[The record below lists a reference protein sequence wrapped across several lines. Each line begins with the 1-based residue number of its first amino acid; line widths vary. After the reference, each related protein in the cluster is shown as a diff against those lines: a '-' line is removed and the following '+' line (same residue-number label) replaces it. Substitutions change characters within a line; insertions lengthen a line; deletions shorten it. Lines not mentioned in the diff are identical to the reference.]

1 MQSARG
7 PPDAGPSGRAPEP
20 APRPAAPPRV
30 GAELIAPGDRFV
42 LWCAQDAVRPVLDA
56 LKRAGVDTRRDGPLD
71 RFHHSSL
78 HEARRRRHRR
88 ASAGAANPG
97 PPDAASPSD
106 APLPPV
112 ANCAAAMACSEFHD
126 APVFSFEVPIASY
139 ARLAKALKR
148 HKLVHPNYTAEADG
162 GPQTRRAMLPS
173 STFLAVTTIRARTE
187 GDGVRCLRDEDAA
200 RLAEPK
206 NKKEAEVESAAETV
220 DRRFARVP
228 RALREALHPFQER
241 GVRFGLERNGRC
253 LIADEMG
260 VGKTIQALAIA
271 SCFLGDGPALVVCPA
286 SMRLTWAR
294 EAERWLPDLRPANL
308 VVVNGSADAFAVD
321 DVRRNAEALKKAR
334 EEERRGGD
342 DDADGVVG
350 VDAAASVGAP
360 LLAPTEAASCVAS
373 LRTQVAASA
382 AARARREAERPRV
395 VVVSF
400 QMAARLQR
408 RLRATRW
415 GAVVVDESH
424 ALRTAWRDGG
434 DTAQTSAVLG
444 LVRHCARAVLCTG
457 TPSLTKPFDLFNQVD
472 ALRPGLLGA
481 SKRAFAETYC
491 DLKLVSTTSG
501 PSYDR
506 SGGSRLQELH
516 ALLTKEVMI
525 RRLKSQVL
533 RDLPPKR
540 RQVVPVDARNVS
552 RKTRGGEASE
562 ASESSDESESSEASE
577 ASESSDESD
586 DERGHERRSRAR
598 AERALEEAG
607 AGRRMSRHRDAALVK
622 LPGAIK
628 WLKEV
633 LGVED
638 GGNEGGGGAAD
649 ADFPDAE
656 ADAAPKM
663 VIFAHHKDVMD
674 SIANQVLHRL
684 PRVPARGAAAHVGLP
699 PTGNGADAYVRT
711 VEGFVRLE
719 GATPAAERGEAVD
732 RFRDDP
738 GCRVALVSVTAGGVG
753 VDLSA
758 SSSVVFVELPPDAS
772 MVEQA
777 EDRVHRRG
785 VRNAVNVYFLLAH
798 GGAAG
803 RVEQRRWAA
812 IERQLNRVRRA
823 VDGDDAVDERGL
835 ALDGVGFAFRHGSE
849 RQEPRAEEDFTAS
862 WLGDERDEKENVFAD
877 PRRADPSIRE
887 DAVAGSDPS
896 PYAPPAFPTD
906 LWFELSAN
914 TGRLHLHARADGA
927 EPLGQSVAP
936 NDLRRAAEA
945 VRRAKN
951 AKKNAKRAA
960 AAVAALV
967 SAAADDAALCP
978 RLRGDVGAI
987 FAAAAFAKELDA
999 LTARD
1004 RNLLAHGRVPA
1015 RSPVAETLCDLQGD
1029 AAAID
1034 TSMNTSTTRHGGGR
1048 RRALPPDAAYRPV
1061 LVRDPLRRAAREY
1074 LEPYRVVDGAPL
1086 CLLCMSARGG
1096 MGGSRCLAAENSGK
1110 RAGAVSFSRATGG
1123 YLASP
1128 RAAVAKAR
1136 EAVAAAEASL
1146 RAAAAAESALAK
1158 LKSDGSGGALSAAQN
1173 VSRRIRLAAASSR
1186 AKIASKRLDEAR
1198 DRADRAA
1205 RAAEAAEAESSRVAG
1220 ASSPA
1225 FLLDSKA
1232 DLFCSARCASLD
1244 KQANS
1249 ASELRKLLYARERG
1263 VCRACRWDASGCARR
1278 IATMRSRGARRKHI
1292 LSSNPAFGAR
1302 GNAKLLEQLVRTA
1315 WEGHAWHF
1323 DHVVAVFEG
1332 GGECTV
1338 DNGQTLCVLCHKAR
1352 TAAQAKARA
1361 DARRA
1366 AKRSAGAAA
1375 PTKASRKTK
1384 RREKEEVEVDASEDE
1399 EERGSRRARARGVR
1413 EAFETSAVPAPPTR
1427 TPPGGSR
1434 RDGNDEA
1441 PVARAAD
1448 DAYAEDSQLAT
1459 TDEEAEEAAAARGDV
1474 RDVEEDAPGSA
1485 PVSDSEP
1492 IPETEPFSRATPD
1505 GRGDAMTR
1513 KSVAGARRVS
1523 KTRRASPR
1531 LFAATDLGTET
1542 AVVPETETQ
1551 DVGVP
1556 AFAGTAPFDPDADE
1570 PPEASLLGCEEER
1583 RRNEKEASGAVS
1595 SRAAKKKEKADP
1607 LASLLSDSDDDSPWT
1622 Y

>member
-1 MQSARG
+1 M
-7 PPDAGPSGRAPEP
+7 
-20 APRPAAPPRV
+20 
-30 GAELIAPGDRFV
+30 

-56 LKRAGVDTRRDGPLD
+56 LKRAGMDTRRDGPLD

-126 APVFSFEVPIASY
+126 APVFSFEVPIAFY
-139 ARLAKALKR
+139 ARLVKALKR

-187 GDGVRCLRDEDAA
+187 GDGVRRLRETSDAA

-206 NKKEAEVESAAETV
+206 KDAESAAGSAV
-220 DRRFARVP
+220 DGRFARVP

-342 DDADGVVG
+342 GDAEGVVG
-350 VDAAASVGAP
+350 VDDAASVGAP
-360 LLAPTEAASCVAS
+360 LLAPPHDDNFKKSSCVAS

-533 RDLPPKR
+533 CDLPPKR
-540 RQVVPVDARNVS
+540 RQVVPVDAGNVS
-552 RKTRGGEASE
+552 RKTRGGES
-562 ASESSDESESSEASE
+562 SESSEAS
-577 ASESSDESD
+577 D
-586 DERGHERRSRAR
+586 DECGHDRRSRAR

-656 ADAAPKM
+656 ATHAAPKM

-803 RVEQRRWAA
+803 RVEQRRWFT

-835 ALDGVGFAFRHGSE
+835 ALNAVGHAFQHGLE
-849 RQEPRAEEDFTAS
+849 RQERETTAEEDFTAS
-862 WLGDERDEKENVFAD
+862 WLGETSRDEKENVCAD
-877 PRRADPSIRE
+877 PRRADASIRE
-887 DAVAGSDPS
+887 DREVAGSDPS
-896 PYAPPAFPTD
+896 PYEGSPSAFPKKTD

-951 AKKNAKRAA
+951 AKKNAKRAP

-967 SAAADDAALCP
+967 FDAADDAALCP
-978 RLRGDVGAI
+978 RLRGDAGAI
-987 FAAAAFAKELDA
+987 LAAAAFAEELDA

-1004 RNLLAHGRVPA
+1004 CNLLAHGRVPA
-1015 RSPVAETLCDLQGD
+1015 RSPVAETLRDLRGD
-1029 AAAID
+1029 ASSMH

-1061 LVRDPLRRAAREY
+1061 LVRDPNRRAAREY
-1074 LEPYRVVDGAPL
+1074 LEPYRVVDQTPL

-1096 MGGSRCLAAENSGK
+1096 TGALSRFFVAERENSGK
-1110 RAGAVSFSRATGG
+1110 ELLGLFSFSRATGG
-1123 YLASP
+1123 YPASP

-1158 LKSDGSGGALSAAQN
+1158 LASDGGGGALSAAQN
-1173 VSRRIRLAAASSR
+1173 VSRRIQLAAAAAR
-1186 AKIASKRLDEAR
+1186 GKVATKRLDEAR

-1205 RAAEAAEAESSRVAG
+1205 EAAEAAEAESSRVAANSDEPPRLGAVAG

-1292 LSSNPAFGAR
+1292 LSSNPLFGAR

-1366 AKRSAGAAA
+1366 AKKRSAGAAA
-1375 PTKASRKTK
+1375 PAKASRKTK
-1384 RREKEEVEVDASEDE
+1384 RREKEEVEVEASEDE
-1399 EERGSRRARARGVR
+1399 EERRSRRTRTRGVR
-1413 EAFETSAVPAPPTR
+1413 EAFETSAVPAPPSR

-1434 RDGNDEA
+1434 RDWNDEA

-1448 DAYAEDSQLAT
+1448 DAYAPDSQLAT

-1474 RDVEEDAPGSA
+1474 RDVCDVRDTEEDAPGSVT
-1485 PVSDSEP
+1485 VSDSEP

-1505 GRGDAMTR
+1505 VRGDAMTR
-1513 KSVAGARRVS
+1513 KRVAGSNGRFRAREE
-1523 KTRRASPR
+1523 TRRASPR

-1542 AVVPETETQ
+1542 AVVPETQTQ

-1556 AFAGTAPFDPDADE
+1556 LFAGTAPFDPDADE
-1570 PPEASLLGCEEER
+1570 EASGKACEEER
-1583 RRNEKEASGAVS
+1583 RRNEREESGAA
-1595 SRAAKKKEKADP
+1595 RAAKKDP
-1607 LASLLSDSDDDSPWT
+1607 LASLLSDSDDGELW
-1622 Y
+1622 